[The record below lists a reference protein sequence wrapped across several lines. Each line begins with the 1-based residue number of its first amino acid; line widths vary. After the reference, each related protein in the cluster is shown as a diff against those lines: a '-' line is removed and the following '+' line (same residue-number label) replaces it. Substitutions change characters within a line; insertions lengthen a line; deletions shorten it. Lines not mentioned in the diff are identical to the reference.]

1 MTQSAPLCSR
11 RMFLLGSATTFAGAF
26 LAACGSEP
34 NQEISATEVPV
45 GSAVILGSVIIA
57 QPTKGQFLA
66 YSSACPHQGSMI
78 SKVDGE
84 TVTCTNHNSVFNI
97 ADGSV
102 ISGPAQTGLTEAKLK
117 QDGDSLSASL

>member
-66 YSSACPHQGSMI
+66 YSSACPHQGSRI

-97 ADGSV
+97 TDGSV